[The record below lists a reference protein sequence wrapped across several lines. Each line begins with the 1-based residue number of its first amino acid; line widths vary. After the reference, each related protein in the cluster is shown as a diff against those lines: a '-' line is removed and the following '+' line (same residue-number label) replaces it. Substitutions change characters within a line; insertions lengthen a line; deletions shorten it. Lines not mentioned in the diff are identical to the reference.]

1 VKNAQE
7 QGIMA
12 KAKSE
17 APAVRT
23 YADHEVIL
31 PPHKLKKAVAKPSA
45 NMTADDPVARAEAA
59 LAEIA
64 SEFSSWMDAE
74 CERLDQARR
83 NFASIGINA
92 TTRDELFRA
101 AHDIKGEA
109 ETFGFPLAGRV
120 ADSLC
125 RLIEHSP
132 ELERVPMS
140 LIEQHVDAVRAII
153 REATLPDAESTA
165 TKLAARL
172 RQVTDEFLAHENR
185 HRPDYLDGILGP
197 PLAPDDPI

>member
-1 VKNAQE
+1 
-7 QGIMA
+7 MA

-17 APAVRT
+17 APAVTT

-31 PPHKLKKAVAKPSA
+31 PPNKLKKAVAKPTA
-45 NMTADDPVARAEAA
+45 NPDAVADDPVARAEAA

-64 SEFSSWMDAE
+64 NEFSAWMDAE

-83 NFASIGINA
+83 RVATAGINA

-109 ETFGFPLAGRV
+109 ATFGFPLAGRV

-132 ELERVPMS
+132 DLARVPMS

-153 REATLPDAESTA
+153 REAGLPDADATA
-165 TKLAARL
+165 TRLSQKLRK
-172 RQVTDEFLAHENR
+172 VTDDYLAHENR
-185 HRPDYLDGILGP
+185 HRPDYLDGILAP
-197 PLAPDDPI
+197 PLMPDDPE

>member
-1 VKNAQE
+1 
-7 QGIMA
+7 MA
-12 KAKSE
+12 KAKNE
-17 APAVRT
+17 APAVTT

-31 PPHKLKKAVAKPSA
+31 PPHKLKKAVAKAMPGSA
-45 NMTADDPVARAEAA
+45 DAGADDPVARAEAA

-64 SEFSSWMDAE
+64 NEFSSWMDAE

-83 NFASIGINA
+83 KVATVGINP

-109 ETFGFPLAGRV
+109 ATFGFPLAGRV
-120 ADSLC
+120 ADGLC

-132 ELERVPMS
+132 DLARVPLS

-153 REATLPDAESTA
+153 REAGLEDAETTA
-165 TKLAARL
+165 TKLVRRL
-172 RQVTDEFLAHENR
+172 RQVTDDYLAHENR
-185 HRPDYLDGILGP
+185 HRPDYLDGILAP
-197 PLAPDDPI
+197 PLMADDPA

>member
-1 VKNAQE
+1 
-7 QGIMA
+7 MA
-12 KAKSE
+12 KARNE
-17 APAVRT
+17 APAVTT

-31 PPHKLKKAVAKPSA
+31 PPNKLKKAVAKPTPA
-45 NMTADDPVARAEAA
+45 DAVADDPVARAEAA

-83 NFASIGINA
+83 NVATVGINA

-132 ELERVPMS
+132 DLARVPLS

-153 REATLPDAESTA
+153 REVGLPDADATA
-165 TKLAARL
+165 TKLSQKL
-172 RQVTDEFLAHENR
+172 RQVTDDYLAHENR
-185 HRPDYLDGILGP
+185 HRPEYLDGILAP
-197 PLAPDDPI
+197 PLMPDDQL

>member
-1 VKNAQE
+1 
-7 QGIMA
+7 MA
-12 KAKSE
+12 KAKNE
-17 APAVRT
+17 TPAVTT

-31 PPHKLKKAVAKPSA
+31 PPHKLKKAVAKATPGNA
-45 NMTADDPVARAEAA
+45 DVAADDPVARAEAA

-64 SEFSSWMDAE
+64 NEFSSWMDAE

-83 NFASIGINA
+83 KVTTVGINV

-109 ETFGFPLAGRV
+109 ATFGFPVAGRV

-132 ELERVPMS
+132 DLARVPLS

-153 REATLPDAESTA
+153 REAGLKDAETTA

-172 RQVTDEFLAHENR
+172 RQVTDGYLAHENR
-185 HRPDYLDGILGP
+185 HRPDYLDGILAP
-197 PLAPDDPI
+197 PLMPDDPA

>member
-1 VKNAQE
+1 
-7 QGIMA
+7 MA
-12 KAKSE
+12 KAKNE
-17 APAVRT
+17 APAVTT

-31 PPHKLKKAVAKPSA
+31 PPHRLKKAVAKPTA
-45 NMTADDPVARAEAA
+45 ADAVADDPVARAEAA

-64 SEFSSWMDAE
+64 NEFSTWMDAE
-74 CERLDQARR
+74 CDRLAQARR
-83 NFASIGINA
+83 KVATVGFNG

-109 ETFGFPLAGRV
+109 ETFGFPLAGHV

-132 ELERVPMS
+132 ELARVPMS

-153 REATLPDAESTA
+153 REAGLEDAEATA
-165 TKLAARL
+165 TKLTQKL
-172 RQVTDEFLAHENR
+172 RQVTDDYLAHENR
-185 HRPDYLDGILGP
+185 HRPEYLDGILAP
-197 PLAPDDPI
+197 PLMPDDQD